1 MFNNK
6 RSNRRSRATRRGPS
20 KTDQVVNTLHQ
31 LVELNKTQISG
42 TVPAVPDV
50 PPRLLSRR
58 KPINIVREIALG
70 NITLSTAPT
79 DTFGA
84 YAIRLSDLPS
94 YTELT
99 NTYDDYRIIQVELS
113 FVPTSDNNYAA
124 PLITAID
131 YDTSSAPVSVNDLLQ
146 YRTAMKTEV
155 GTACVRQFIPK
166 VADAL
171 YSGAFTSY
179 GLIPMKWIS
188 CDSPGVFHYGLRWAI
203 PGITGQASNLVYYQ
217 VFAKVFL
224 QFRNTR

>member
-1 MFNNK
+1 MFNTK
-6 RSNRRSRATRRGPS
+6 RSNNRSRRTRRGNS
-20 KTDQVVNTLHQ
+20 QTNQVVNTLHQ
-31 LVELNKTQISG
+31 LVDLNKTQVGG
-42 TVPAVPDV
+42 TPPAVPDV
-50 PPRLLSRR
+50 PPLLLSRR
-58 KPINIVREIALG
+58 KPANIVREIQLS
-70 NITLSTAPT
+70 NIVLSTAPT

-99 NTYDDYRIIQVELS
+99 QTYDDYRIIHVEFS
-113 FVPTSDNNYAA
+113 FIPTSDNNYAGS
-124 PLITAID
+124 LITAID
-131 YDTSSAPVSVNDLLQ
+131 YDTNSAPVSVNDLLQ

-155 GTACVRQFIPK
+155 GTACVRQLIPK

-203 PGITGQASNLVYYQ
+203 PGITGQSSNVVTYQ